1 MHPME
6 RSKAD
11 VALVSEANLVPLGYQ
26 QIATATLG
34 AATKWTVPD
43 GAVLAL
49 IVVEGGQAV
58 RWTDDDSDP
67 SSTVGMPIA
76 DGGSLPYSGD
86 LSAIKFIRVAAGAI
100 LNVSF
105 YK

>member
-1 MHPME
+1 MHTME

-26 QIATATLG
+26 QIATATL
-34 AATKWTVPD
+34 AASTGLTVPA

-58 RWTDDDSDP
+58 RWRDDGQDP

-100 LNVSF
+100 VNAS
-105 YK
+105 YYR